1 MLIFS
6 PDESV
11 LLATVRTLRDNQR
24 FLAVARCSC
33 CGLVLA
39 ESAPTQTVI
48 EAITGLV
55 NILYQGIIQT
65 DKPLTVEVGVRV
77 LEVNFN
83 TRM

>member
-24 FLAVARCSC
+24 FSAVARCSS

-39 ESAPTQTVI
+39 ESNAVRTVT

-65 DKPLTVEVGVRV
+65 DKPLTVEVSIQV
-77 LEVNFN
+77 LEVDSNI
-83 TRM
+83 RV